1 MARIRHAIEQAAL
14 VPRAFVAGALI
25 IQGVAML
32 TTGNATYTAHGY
44 DVVFG
49 IMPRYAWGAAF
60 ALAGVALLARR
71 HPISLAAVVA
81 VSTVWAIGLTA
92 AHWVHLPDGTAKS
105 STPVAGVA
113 WLALALLTLWSAG
126 RPGGVS

>member
-81 VSTVWAIGLTA
+81 VST